1 MYISNICYIIK
12 QKLKRG
18 IRMNFKWMNESEIS
32 IEGDKIEIT
41 APPRTDFFVEVL
53 MNVKIEHKTVKN
65 IRRGK

>member
-1 MYISNICYIIK
+1 MI
-12 QKLKRG
+12 
-18 IRMNFKWMNESEIS
+18 FKWMNESEIN

-53 MNVKIEHKTVKN
+53 MNMKIGHKTVKN

>member
-1 MYISNICYIIK
+1 MYISDICYIIK
-12 QKLKRG
+12 QKKKRG
-18 IRMNFKWMNESEIS
+18 ILMIFKWMNESEIN

-41 APPRTDFFVEVL
+41 APPRTDFFVKVL

>member
-1 MYISNICYIIK
+1 MLYNQVK
-12 QKLKRG
+12 KKRG
-18 IRMNFKWMNESEIS
+18 ILMIFKWMNESEIN

-41 APPRTDFFVEVL
+41 APPRIDFFVEVL

>member
-1 MYISNICYIIK
+1 MI
-12 QKLKRG
+12 
-18 IRMNFKWMNESEIS
+18 FKWMNESEIN

-53 MNVKIEHKTVKN
+53 MNVKIEHKNVKN

>member
-12 QKLKRG
+12 QKKKRG
-18 IRMNFKWMNESEIS
+18 ILMIFKWMNESEIN

-53 MNVKIEHKTVKN
+53 YN
-65 IRRGK
+65 

>member
-1 MYISNICYIIK
+1 MI
-12 QKLKRG
+12 
-18 IRMNFKWMNESEIS
+18 FKWMNENEIN

-41 APPRTDFFVEVL
+41 APPRTDFFVKVL